1 MPASN
6 IHNIDWEAM
15 EWKTIREGVEQKA
28 FSGEGAT
35 VALHRLSPGHE
46 IKPHAHHYE
55 QIVYIMA
62 GTVDFHVG
70 DDVVRLGPGGLC
82 VVPPN
87 VMHYAEIVGNEPVLN
102 LDVFTP
108 NRPEYAPPASQ
119 N

>member
-1 MPASN
+1 MLT
-6 IHNIDWEAM
+6 HNINWDAI
-15 EWKTIREGVEQKA
+15 EWKLIREGVEQKA
-28 FSGEGAT
+28 FSGQGAT

-46 IKPHAHHYE
+46 VKPHKHHYE

-70 DDVVRLGPGGLC
+70 DEVVRLTKGGLC

-87 VMHYAEIVGNEPVLN
+87 VMHYAEIVGNEQVLN

-108 NRPEYAPPASQ
+108 NRPEYAPLPQ
-119 N
+119 H